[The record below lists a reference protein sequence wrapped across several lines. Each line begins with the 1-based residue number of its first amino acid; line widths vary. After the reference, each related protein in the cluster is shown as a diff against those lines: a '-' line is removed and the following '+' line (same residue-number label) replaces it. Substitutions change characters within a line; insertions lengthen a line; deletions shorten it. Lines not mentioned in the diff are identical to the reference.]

1 MAKEMSSVNKCYYN
15 TLKKSANKRKS
26 KEKLVALGHW
36 DTSQECE
43 EVRHRIQVT
52 YLTLLVLCGVVVAY

>member
-1 MAKEMSSVNKCYYN
+1 MAKEMSSVSKCYYN

-36 DTSQECE
+36 DTFQECE

-52 YLTLLVLCGVVVAY
+52 